1 MIVLLA
7 IFVSVLLLSD
17 NWLLLIPCIVAW
29 AYALMLRTSPIRW
42 NTNWILL
49 MPFLFLSVLL
59 SHRVPVSKIVMLLS
73 LDILLIGRRMRDSKQ
88 SLFLMGYGVFLP
100 LLYAHFE
107 WRKTK
112 YACYLTLLVFMMY
125 PLIGLAE
132 RLQKNDRRIM
142 GLFARSLKVKYDN
155 QLEGFVA

>member
-7 IFVSVLLLSD
+7 IFLSVLLLSD
-17 NWLLLIPCIVAW
+17 NWQIIIPCIVAW
-29 AYALMLRTSPIRW
+29 AYALILRTSPIRW

-49 MPFLFLSVLL
+49 MPFLFLSILL
-59 SHRVPVSKIVMLLS
+59 SHRVPISKIVMLLF
-73 LDILLIGRRMRDSKQ
+73 LDTLLIGRGMQDSTKQ
-88 SLFLMGYGVFLP
+88 SLFITGYGVFLP

-132 RLQKNDRRIM
+132 KIQKNDGRIM
-142 GLFARSLKVKYDN
+142 GLFARSLVIKY
-155 QLEGFVA
+155 QLKKS

>member
-7 IFVSVLLLSD
+7 IFISVLLLSD
-17 NWLLLIPCIVAW
+17 NWQIIIPCIVAW
-29 AYALMLRTSPIRW
+29 AYALILRTTPIRW

-49 MPFLFLSVLL
+49 VPFLFLSVLL
-59 SHRVPVSKIVMLLS
+59 SHRVPVSKIVMLLF
-73 LDILLIGRRMRDSKQ
+73 LDVLLIGRGMQDFTKQ
-88 SLFLMGYGVFLP
+88 SFFITGYGIFLP

-112 YACYLTLLVFMMY
+112 YAFYLTLLVLVMY

-132 RLQKNDRRIM
+132 RLQKNDRRM
-142 GLFARSLKVKYDN
+142 MRLFARSLKAKHED
-155 QLEGFVA
+155 

>member
-7 IFVSVLLLSD
+7 IFLSVLLLSE

-29 AYALMLRTSPIRW
+29 AYALMLRTTPIRW

-49 MPFLFLSVLL
+49 MPFLFLAVLL

-73 LDILLIGRRMRDSKQ
+73 LDILLIGRGMQDSKQ
-88 SLFLMGYGVFLP
+88 SLFLTGYGVFLP

-112 YACYLTLLVFMMY
+112 YACYLTLVVFMLY

-142 GLFARSLKVKYDN
+142 GLLARSLKVKYDN